1 MQAHD
6 SWGWA
11 KTNAVEK
18 KYKTGKEKHG
28 IEEEKRRD
36 ESRREKVQGRR
47 GKDEET
53 SGDAEQ
59 LLLAS
64 LIAVKSW
71 EGSASSLSVLSPPR
85 KRIR

>member
-1 MQAHD
+1 M
-6 SWGWA
+6 
-11 KTNAVEK
+11 
-18 KYKTGKEKHG
+18 
-28 IEEEKRRD
+28 
-36 ESRREKVQGRR
+36 QGRR

-64 LIAVKSW
+64 LMAVNSR

-85 KRIR
+85 NASVNEFSPDSLFALKHK